1 MGSYLKVNL
10 LTKETRTIKAH
21 DGTTMQKILEIV
33 IGRLRAINKQYFA
46 LQITDTLPDGSKIAH
61 WIPNNYTLPD
71 TNQRYP
77 PADKDRPWEW
87 NLKIRFLPNNIQNL
101 AESDNVTFTYFYQQ
115 VRLEYFEL
123 LAEQMDIDTAVQLG
137 CLEMRRQFKDLS
149 HEALNKKSNINML
162 ENEIGFDKFIPRCI
176 LDRARSRE
184 IKKLIQT
191 NLKQFSVLTENQ
203 CVYKFFEIL
212 SKVKHIGIMPFYVK
226 MGDLED
232 AQSIEVHVGPL
243 HGISYKLGDT
253 QVRIDFDSIQAITV
267 EPTCTYQTRVILMY
281 FITGVIQE
289 ERLDL
294 FAPSV
299 YTALELASLVDG
311 YCVINTAN
319 KTTRITPDSEGAPRS
334 LRTKGIHPRTHSMYS
349 TNRHSFNGPGS
360 LGLGIPNDLQ
370 RRSCFEMSGYDNSDM
385 GPTFV
390 EEEPDYA
397 QAENDDWFLPP
408 EDLKIFDAI
417 GEGQFGTVFKG
428 HLNMPDCAVHT
439 EVAVKT
445 LKEESSV
452 TDRDK
457 FLAEAFTMKKFDHP
471 HIITLLGVV
480 QEDRKPP
487 WIVMELAEHGELR
500 GYLHRRGSVL
510 TINTLLMF
518 TEQVCNALD
527 YLECEHKVVH
537 RDVAARNV
545 LVFSDVVVKLAD
557 FGLSRHIEE
566 EGYYK
571 ASKGR
576 LPIKWMAPES
586 INFRRFTN
594 ASDVWMFGVCIWELF
609 MLGVKPFRGIKNSEV
624 ISMIESGHRLELP
637 AKMPGPLYQLVY
649 KCWSYEPSDR
659 PTFKN
664 MTTSIR
670 QLMESYSDG
679 GSGAGNALLPPT
691 KPPRPPHFPTS
702 SSRDSFRSTGATTVS
717 TISDNVRQEDLARN
731 LEEQRAQ
738 SRADGLW
745 LRKQESESRHSFIPP
760 QEPIPQLGSAPSNVS
775 VVKKRIAL
783 PLNIDR
789 THDEVYK
796 GLTALVQ
803 KIMDI
808 NQILEKV
815 RAEDFSGL
823 IGQVGTNLRKLL
835 QATDTECSRISEQG
849 SIDRSQVDMAQKVM
863 IADMKDVIESMH
875 DAKQLSSTTR
885 DQQYRQRLLLKVTT
899 LAKDGKSLLQAVD
912 YCRSQSMLYSPN
924 IDRSASV
931 GDSPIFKSITRE
943 ERHSELDPPSESA
956 AQPSESDQQRGT

>member
-46 LQITDTLPDGSKIAH
+46 LQITDTLADGSKIAH

-115 VRLEYFEL
+115 VRLEYFDT
-123 LAEQMDIDTAVQLG
+123 LAEHMDIDTAVQLG

-162 ENEIGFDKFIPRCI
+162 ENEIGFDKFIPRCV

-212 SKVKHIGIMPFYVK
+212 SKVKHIGITPFHVK

-232 AQSIEVHVGPL
+232 AQSIELHVGPL

-281 FITGVIQE
+281 YITGVPQE

-311 YCVINTAN
+311 YCVINTST

-360 LGLGIPNDLQ
+360 LGPGIPADLQ
-370 RRSCFEMSGYDNSDM
+370 RRSCFEMSGHDMSDM

-408 EDLKIFDAI
+408 EDLKILDPI

-428 HLNMPDCAVHT
+428 HLMLPDSQTHT

-445 LKEESSV
+445 LKEESSIS
-452 TDRDK
+452 DRDK
-457 FLAEAFTMKKFDHP
+457 FLAEAFTMKKFNHP
-471 HIITLLGVV
+471 HIINLLGVV

-500 GYLHRRGSVL
+500 GYLHRRGSSL
-510 TINTLLMF
+510 TISTLLMF
-518 TEQVCNALD
+518 TEQVCSALD

-637 AKMPGPLYQLVY
+637 AKMPGPLYQLIY

-659 PTFKN
+659 PTFKSLV
-664 MTTSIR
+664 TSIK
-670 QLMESYSDG
+670 QLMDNYSEG
-679 GSGAGNALLPPT
+679 GSGSGNALLPPT
-691 KPPRPPHFPTS
+691 KPPRPPNFPTS

-717 TISDNVRQEDLARN
+717 TISDDVRQEDLARN

-738 SRADGLW
+738 SRADGIW
-745 LRKQESESRHSFIPP
+745 LRKQESESRHSFVPSGSP
-760 QEPIPQLGSAPSNVS
+760 SVSGGTGSAPLLRR
-775 VVKKRIAL
+775 RITL

-796 GLTALVQ
+796 ALTALVQ

-808 NQILEKV
+808 NQILDKV

-823 IGQVGTNLRKLL
+823 IGQIGNNLRKVL
-835 QATDTECSRISEQG
+835 QASDNECSRIVEQG

-863 IADMKDVIESMH
+863 INDMKEVIESMH
-875 DAKQLSSTTR
+875 DAQQLSSTTR
-885 DQQYRQRLLLKVTT
+885 DQQYRQRLLMKMST

-912 YCRSQSMLYSPN
+912 YCRSQSILYSPN
-924 IDRSASV
+924 MDRSASV
-931 GDSPIFKSITRE
+931 GDNPTFQSLNRK
-943 ERHSELDPPSESA
+943 ES
-956 AQPSESDQQRGT
+956 QSGSDQLPAT